1 MSHSSLRPDPLVL
14 IASEPLTYERA
25 DWMEIPNNTMVVVT
39 PRLNL
44 LLIPVGGEFARS

>member
-1 MSHSSLRPDPLVL
+1 ML

-44 LLIPVGGEFARS
+44 LLIPVGGEFAR